1 MNLTAEQ
8 TEALNKGEAIRLV
21 PPELTVECV
30 LLRADV
36 YDRVKSLLFDDAPL
50 SEAEKIAVMRA
61 AGKRAGWDDPEL
73 DVYEEYRRKS

>member
-8 TEALNKGEAIRLV
+8 TQAVTKGEAIRLV
-21 PPELTVECV
+21 PPELAVECV

-36 YDRVKSLLFDDAPL
+36 YDRVKSLLYDDRPL
-50 SEAEKIAVMRA
+50 SEAEKIAALRA
-61 AGKRAGWDDPEL
+61 AGERAGWDDPEL